1 MVTLKHLAEQLNV
14 SVSTVSKALHDSDEI
29 SPDTIERVKALAK
42 FLNYKPNRLAVSL
55 KNSKTNTIGVIIP
68 SILNHFFAKALFA
81 IEQEATKQGYN
92 IITCISNELQSKEN
106 DSLQLLSNGSVDGF
120 IMSIAEETQ
129 VANKVD
135 HINLILRQNIPI
147 VLFDRVSE
155 DIDCGKVIIDDFGA
169 AYEATKHLLSE
180 GRKHIVLLSS
190 IDELSVGKLRVKG
203 YFKALDEDR
212 NYKVEPSCITISHDE
227 SIENKI
233 ETLLTKNKKIDG
245 IIAIDNTT
253 GVIAL
258 QKALKLNIDVPENLS
273 IIGFSDENVL
283 QFTDPKLSTVS
294 QHTLD
299 IGKASVEM
307 LLHKL
312 NDKSSVQNTTRTIK
326 TKLILRGTTM
336 HTQNK

>member
-14 SVSTVSKALHDSDEI
+14 SISPVSKALHDSNEI

-42 FLNYKPNRLAVSL
+42 FLNYKPNQLAVSL

-68 SILNHFFAKALFA
+68 NILNHFFAKALFA

-92 IITCISNELQSKEN
+92 IITCVSNEKHSKEIN
-106 DSLQLLSNGSVDGF
+106 SLQLLSNGSVDGF

-135 HINLILRQNIPI
+135 HINAILNQNIPI
-147 VLFDRVSE
+147 VLFDRVSD
-155 DIDCGKVIIDDFGA
+155 DINCGKVIIDDFGA
-169 AYEATKHLLSE
+169 AYEATKYLLSE
-180 GRKHIVLLSS
+180 GRKNIILLSR
-190 IDELSVGKLRVKG
+190 IDELSVGKLRAKG
-203 YFKALDEDR
+203 YLKALDDDTS
-212 NYKVEPSCITISHDE
+212 YKEEPNCITISHDE
-227 SIENKI
+227 SIEERI
-233 ETLLTKNKKIDG
+233 EALLTKNKKIDG
-245 IIAIDNTT
+245 IVAVDNTT
-253 GVIAL
+253 GVVAL
-258 QKALKLNIDVPENLS
+258 HKALKLNIDVPKDLS

-307 LLHKL
+307 LINKL
-312 NDKSSVQNTTRTIK
+312 KDKSSIQNTTKTIK
-326 TKLILRGTTM
+326 AKLILRGTT
-336 HTQNK
+336 K

>member
-14 SVSTVSKALHDSDEI
+14 SISTVSKALHDSNEI

-42 FLNYKPNRLAVSL
+42 FLNYKPNQLAVSL

-68 SILNHFFAKALFA
+68 NILNHFFAKALFA

-92 IITCISNELQSKEN
+92 IITCVSNEKHSKEIN
-106 DSLQLLSNGSVDGF
+106 SLQLLSNGSVDGF

-135 HINLILRQNIPI
+135 HINAILNQNIPI
-147 VLFDRVSE
+147 VLFDRVSD
-155 DIDCGKVIIDDFGA
+155 DINCGKVIIDDFGA
-169 AYEATKHLLSE
+169 AYEATKYLLSE
-180 GRKHIVLLSS
+180 DRKNIILLSR

-203 YFKALDEDR
+203 YLKALDDDAT
-212 NYKVEPSCITISHDE
+212 YKEEPNCITISHDE
-227 SIENKI
+227 SIEERI

-245 IIAIDNTT
+245 IVAVDNTT

-258 QKALKLNIDVPENLS
+258 HKALKLNIDVPKDLS

-307 LLHKL
+307 LINKL
-312 NDKSSVQNTTRTIK
+312 KDKSSVQNTTKTIK
-326 TKLILRGTTM
+326 AKLILRGTT
-336 HTQNK
+336 K

>member
-14 SVSTVSKALHDSDEI
+14 SVSTVSKALHDSEEI

-68 SILNHFFAKALFA
+68 NILNHFFAKALFA
-81 IEQEATKQGYN
+81 IEKEATSQGYQ
-92 IITCISNELQSKEN
+92 IITCVSNELQSKEN

-129 VANKVD
+129 LANKVD
-135 HINLILRQNIPI
+135 HINLILRQDIPV
-147 VLFDRVSE
+147 VLFDRVSN

-180 GRKHIVLLSS
+180 GRKNIILLTN
-190 IDELSVGKLRVKG
+190 IDELSVGKLRANG
-203 YFKALDEDR
+203 YFKAIEQDK
-212 NYKVEPSCITISHDE
+212 NYNKKPNVIAINRGD
-227 SIENKI
+227 SIEERI
-233 ETLLTKNKKIDG
+233 EAMFKADNNIDG
-245 IIAIDNTT
+245 IISIDNTS

-258 QKALKLNIDVPENLS
+258 QKALKHNINVPKDLS

-307 LLHKL
+307 LINKL
-312 NDKSSVQNTTRTIK
+312 QNKTTANTTQTIK
-326 TKLILRGTTM
+326 TNLILRGTT
-336 HTQNK
+336 K

>member
-14 SVSTVSKALHDSDEI
+14 SVSTVSKALHNSDEI
-29 SPDTIERVKALAK
+29 SPDTIARVKALAK

-68 SILNHFFAKALFA
+68 NILNHFFAKALFA
-81 IEQEATKQGYN
+81 IEQEASKQGYQ
-92 IITCISNELQSKEN
+92 IITCLSNELQSKED

-129 VANKVD
+129 LANKID
-135 HINLILRQNIPI
+135 HINVVLGQDIPI

-155 DIDCGKVIIDDFGA
+155 DINCGKVIIDDFGA

-180 GRKHIVLLSS
+180 GRKNIVLISN
-190 IDELSVGKLRVKG
+190 INELSVGKLRTEG
-203 YFKALDEDR
+203 YFIALDEDKTYTTAP
-212 NYKVEPSCITISHDE
+212 NVISISRGD
-227 SIENKI
+227 SIEEERI
-233 ETLLTKNKKIDG
+233 ESLLNTNRKIDG
-245 IIAIDNTT
+245 IIAIDNTS

-258 QKALKLNIDVPENLS
+258 QKALKLNINVPKDLS

-307 LLHKL
+307 LINQLK
-312 NDKSSVQNTTRTIK
+312 DKSSIQNITKTIK
-326 TKLILRGTTM
+326 TKLVLRGTT
-336 HTQNK
+336 K

>member
-1 MVTLKHLAEQLNV
+1 MVTLKHLAEQLNI
-14 SVSTVSKALHDSDEI
+14 SISTVSKALHNSDEI

-55 KNSKTNTIGVIIP
+55 KSSKTNTIGVIVP
-68 SILNHFFAKALFA
+68 NILNHFFAKALFA

-92 IITCISNELQSKEN
+92 IITCISNELQSKEIN
-106 DSLQLLSNGSVDGF
+106 SLQLLSNGSVDGF

-135 HINLILRQNIPI
+135 HINIILSQNIPI

-155 DIDCGKVIIDDFGA
+155 DIDCDKVIIDDFGA

-180 GRKHIVLLSS
+180 GRKHIVLISN
-190 IDELSVGKLRVKG
+190 IDELSVGKLRAKG
-203 YFKALDEDR
+203 YFKAIIEDK
-212 NYKVEPSCITISHDE
+212 NYKEEPNVIAISRGD
-227 SIENKI
+227 SIEERI
-233 ETLLTKNKKIDG
+233 EKLFKTYKKIDG
-245 IIAIDNTT
+245 IVSIDNTS

-258 QKALKLNIDVPENLS
+258 QKALKHHINVPKDLS

-283 QFTDPKLSTVS
+283 KFTDPKLSSVS

-307 LLHKL
+307 LINKL
-312 NDKSSVQNTTRTIK
+312 KDKSSTQNTIK
-326 TKLILRGTTM
+326 TIKTNLILRGTT
-336 HTQNK
+336 K